1 MAASKEDMKNC
12 ENCKTMEIE
21 NNNIR
26 MRALNDIN
34 EVDHVNFQ
42 TGNKI
47 EKLKFLFSEV
57 SSGSFL

>member
-1 MAASKEDMKNC
+1 MAASEEDMKNC
-12 ENCKTMEIE
+12 ENCKTKEIE

-34 EVDHVNFQ
+34 EADHVNFQ

-47 EKLKFLFSEV
+47 QKLKFLFSEV